1 MDFYEALIQYED
13 VFGESINKNL
23 NLFEKEI
30 KELSYKDDYHKN
42 TERIINNNVYDI
54 INEIKYSKNLKQ
66 LLQMKYNLSNKNKY
80 CIYAKDILKKKKL
93 NNFNQKGIINYN
105 IKPLILSK
113 DIIEYE
119 IRDNIKKNIKE
130 KFLYDLLKEEEN
142 KKQKKNENENKNNN
156 SINNKLNKSH
166 SLTER
171 DLIKSNSKL
180 IIRKLNREK
189 FKCNHIPNPSKK
201 SLSLLNNNLIN
212 QNEEN
217 SKRNLFLFELDDKN
231 IKRLKTDTNKSKN
244 KNIEKQNITK
254 EKKRKYY

>member
-42 TERIINNNVYDI
+42 TERIINNNVSDI

-119 IRDNIKKNIKE
+119 IKDNLKKNIKE
-130 KFLYDLLKEEEN
+130 KFLYELLKEEEN

-231 IKRLKTDTNKSKN
+231 IKRKYKIKSRKN
-244 KNIEKQNITK
+244 KK
-254 EKKRKYY
+254 